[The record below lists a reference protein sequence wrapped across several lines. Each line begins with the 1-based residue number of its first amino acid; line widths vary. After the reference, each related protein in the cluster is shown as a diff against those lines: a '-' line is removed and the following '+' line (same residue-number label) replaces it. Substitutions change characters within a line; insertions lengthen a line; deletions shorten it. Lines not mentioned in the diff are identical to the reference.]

1 MPGPMAR
8 RIDVTGAGGVRLA
21 AWEFGDPPKT
31 DRPDRPGA
39 AGELPGV
46 LLLHG
51 LMGRASH
58 WAPTA
63 RWLAAR
69 HRAVALDQRG
79 HGRSEKPPGAPTPG
93 RRTWTTPRPPW
104 SSSDSARPS

>member
-1 MPGPMAR
+1 MAR

-31 DRPDRPGA
+31 DQTADQPADREADQAANPATGQATAPAGA
-39 AGELPGV
+39 PGV

-58 WAPTA
+58 WAATA
-63 RWLAAR
+63 R
-69 HRAVALDQRG
+69 
-79 HGRSEKPPGAPTPG
+79 
-93 RRTWTTPRPPW
+93 
-104 SSSDSARPS
+104 